1 MVGVVSPSGVCRGMN
16 VPADDVVPTISSR
29 CLRAPVQIAEMWA
42 ATVAWT
48 TSEAAACEERH
59 LRAGGRRRRRRTDAV
74 VTTFGIYT
82 RNQPSL
88 SALWSR
94 RGVRFTKMDIFLYI
108 HPGVVKTFLLD
119 PRKYHVRMIG

>member
-1 MVGVVSPSGVCRGMN
+1 MVGVVSPPGVCRGVK

-59 LRAGGRRRRRRTDAV
+59 LREGGRRRRTDAF

-94 RGVRFTKMDIFLYI
+94 RGVRFTKMDMFLYI
-108 HPGVVKTFLLD
+108 HPGLSKHSCLI
-119 PRKYHVRMIG
+119 HVSIT

>member
-1 MVGVVSPSGVCRGMN
+1 MVGVVSPSGVCRGVN

-59 LRAGGRRRRRRTDAV
+59 LFSGGWEEEEENRPCSDNVWDLHSQPTFTQCAV
-74 VTTFGIYT
+74 E
-82 RNQPSL
+82 
-88 SALWSR
+88 
-94 RGVRFTKMDIFLYI
+94 
-108 HPGVVKTFLLD
+108 
-119 PRKYHVRMIG
+119 